1 MMVVR
6 FHQMEKG
13 RRHFVPGRGI
23 IVSFSWNVVSIQGIK
38 IRVLDHPF
46 PSSPFTPILLTSPI
60 PLLHFNRHSLPCNS
74 YQQTNKRNL
83 PFHTHYPLLATCL
96 HCPSHHRTTNHIT
109 QRGLPAATYPSLKA
123 HCSSALRCGY

>member
-6 FHQMEKG
+6 FPQMEKWK
-13 RRHFVPGRGI
+13 RHCVPGRNI
-23 IVSFSWNVVSIQGIK
+23 VVSFSWKVVSIQRIK
-38 IRVLDHPF
+38 IHVLDHRS
-46 PSSPFTPILLTSPI
+46 PSSPFTPILFISLI
-60 PLLHFNRHSLPCNS
+60 PLLHCNRHSLPYNS
-74 YQQTNKRNL
+74 YQQTNKLNL

-96 HCPSHHRTTNHIT
+96 HCPSHHRTTNHII